1 MTTTEYLASVPAVKQ
16 LVWMHNVLSHVKFR
30 PEYANATIE
39 VKFERVKGEKL
50 DTFVTFTLAD
60 GTVTRLSSGKGQG
73 DLNGVQ
79 TKWPEARKAFLALAA
94 LAKEEKKEEASVAE
108 AAAPAKPKAK
118 AARKAKASKTVPAE
132 EVAPEVVQAAIEK
145 VFEDAKD
152 VPFMPDP
159 EDVSDLDA

>member
-1 MTTTEYLASVPAVKQ
+1 MTTTEYLASAPAVKQ

-79 TKWPEARKAFLALAA
+79 TKWPETRKAFLALAA
-94 LAKEEKKEEASVAE
+94 QAKEKKEEAPVAE

-118 AARKAKASKTVPAE
+118 AARKAKAPKAAPAE
-132 EVAPEVVQAAIEK
+132 EFTTAQVEAAVAK
-145 VFEDAKD
+145 VYEDAKD
-152 VPFMPDP
+152 IPFMPDP

>member
-1 MTTTEYLASVPAVKQ
+1 MTTTEYLASAPAVKQ

-79 TKWPEARKAFLALAA
+79 TKWPETRKAFLALAA
-94 LAKEEKKEEASVAE
+94 QAKEEKPVAE
-108 AAAPAKPKAK
+108 AAVPAKPKAK
-118 AARKAKASKTVPAE
+118 AARKAKAPKAAPAE
-132 EVAPEVVQAAIEK
+132 EFTTAQVEAAVAK
-145 VFEDAKD
+145 VYEDAKD
-152 VPFMPDP
+152 IPFMPDP